1 MQPKPDFAFLRSPHA
16 IVLSATLVVL
26 AALSPLLT
34 PPEKVAES
42 RPLQQIP
49 TAIGS
54 WVRLQEGVVD
64 EETQALLK
72 ADDTLSRS
80 YINSAKGQ
88 VADLFVA
95 FFKTQRAG
103 AAPHSPKVC
112 LPGSGWTP
120 MESSVVT
127 FSIPGRGEP
136 ISVNRYVVSRG
147 DDKSLVLYWYQTPRR
162 VIANE
167 YAAKFY
173 TIVDGVRYHRSDTSL
188 IRIIVPVTTT
198 EAAAE
203 ATAIQFAQAI
213 FAPVRSFL
221 PA

>member
-1 MQPKPDFAFLRSPHA
+1 MPAKMYLDFLRRPHA
-16 IVLSATLVVL
+16 IVLSATLAIL
-26 AALSPLLT
+26 AALSPVLT

-42 RPLQQIP
+42 RPLQGIP
-49 TAIGS
+49 TSIGS
-54 WVRLQEGVVD
+54 WTRLQEGVVD
-64 EETQALLK
+64 QETQALLK

-80 YINSAKGQ
+80 YTNAAGGQ
-88 VADLFVA
+88 IADLFVA

-120 MESSVVT
+120 MESSVIT
-127 FSIPGRGEP
+127 FAIPGRGEP
-136 ISVNRYVVSRG
+136 ISVNRYVVTRG
-147 DDKSLVLYWYQTPRR
+147 EDKSLVLYWYQTPRR

-173 TIVDGVRYHRSDTSL
+173 TIIDGVRYHRSDTSL

-203 ATAIQFAQAI
+203 ATAIQFAQTI
-213 FAPVRSFL
+213 FSPVRSFL

>member
-1 MQPKPDFAFLRSPHA
+1 MARADFSFLRQPHA
-16 IVLSATLVVL
+16 VVLSVVL
-26 AALSPLLT
+26 LCLAGLAPVLT
-34 PPEKVAES
+34 PPEKVAEN
-42 RPLQQIP
+42 RPLHDIP
-49 TAIGS
+49 IAIGN
-54 WVRLQEGVVD
+54 WRILQEGVVD
-64 EETQALLK
+64 AETEALLK

-80 YINSAKGQ
+80 YFNTSDRETAN
-88 VADLFVA
+88 LFVA

-120 MESSVVT
+120 MESSVI
-127 FSIPGRGEP
+127 SIAIPGMEEP

-147 DDKSLVLYWYQTPRR
+147 DEKSLVLYWYQTPKR

-188 IRIIVPVTTT
+188 VRIVVPVLTTD
-198 EAAAE
+198 AAAE
-203 ATAIQFAQAI
+203 ATAVQFAQTI
-213 FAPVRSFL
+213 FTPVRSFL

>member
-1 MQPKPDFAFLRSPHA
+1 MGKADFSFLRQPHA
-16 IVLSATLVVL
+16 IVLSVVL
-26 AALSPLLT
+26 LCLAGLAPVLT

-42 RPLQQIP
+42 RPLHDIP
-49 TAIGS
+49 TTIGN
-54 WVRLQEGVVD
+54 WKILQEGVVD
-64 EETQALLK
+64 AETEALLK

-80 YINSAKGQ
+80 YINTSDRQTAN
-88 VADLFVA
+88 LFVA

-112 LPGSGWTP
+112 LPGSGWMP
-120 MESSVVT
+120 MESSVISMAIPGMDD
-127 FSIPGRGEP
+127 SIP
-136 ISVNRYVVSRG
+136 VNRYVVSRG
-147 DDKSLVLYWYQTPRR
+147 DEKSLVLYWYQTPKR

-188 IRIIVPVTTT
+188 VRIVVPVLSTD
-198 EAAAE
+198 AAAE
-203 ATAIQFAQAI
+203 AVAVQFAQAI
-213 FAPVRSFL
+213 FSPVRSFL

>member
-1 MQPKPDFAFLRSPHA
+1 MAKPDFAFLRQPHA
-16 IVLSATLVVL
+16 IVLSVILLCMAGL
-26 AALSPLLT
+26 APVLT

-42 RPLQQIP
+42 RPLHDIP
-49 TAIGS
+49 TVIGN
-54 WVRLQEGVVD
+54 WKILQEGVVD
-64 EETQALLK
+64 AETEALLK

-80 YINSAKGQ
+80 YVNTSDNQIAE
-88 VADLFVA
+88 LFVA

-112 LPGSGWTP
+112 LPGAGWTP
-120 MESSVVT
+120 MESSVIPI
-127 FSIPGRGEP
+127 SIPGMGKS
-136 ISVNRYVVSRG
+136 ISVNRYVVARG
-147 DDKSLVLYWYQTPRR
+147 DEKSLVLYWYQTPKR

-188 IRIIVPVTTT
+188 VRIIVPVMST
-198 EAAAE
+198 EAAAQ
-203 ATAIQFAQAI
+203 ATAVQFAQTI
-213 FAPVRSFL
+213 FTPVRRFL

>member
-1 MQPKPDFAFLRSPHA
+1 MAKPDFAFLRQPHA
-16 IVLSATLVVL
+16 IVLSVILLCMAGL
-26 AALSPLLT
+26 APVLT

-42 RPLQQIP
+42 RPLHDIP
-49 TAIGS
+49 TVIGN
-54 WVRLQEGVVD
+54 WKILQEGVVD
-64 EETQALLK
+64 AETEALLK

-80 YINSAKGQ
+80 YVNTSDNQIAE
-88 VADLFVA
+88 LFVA

-112 LPGSGWTP
+112 LPGAGWTP
-120 MESSVVT
+120 MESSVISI
-127 FSIPGRGEP
+127 SIPGMDEP
-136 ISVNRYVVSRG
+136 ISVNRYVVARG
-147 DDKSLVLYWYQTPRR
+147 DEKSLVLYWYQTPKR

-188 IRIIVPVTTT
+188 VRIIVPVMST
-198 EAAAE
+198 EAAAQ
-203 ATAIQFAQAI
+203 ATAVQFAQTI
-213 FAPVRSFL
+213 FAPVRRFL

>member
-1 MQPKPDFAFLRSPHA
+1 MAKADFSFLREPPA
-16 IVLSATLVVL
+16 IVLSVVL
-26 AALSPLLT
+26 LCLAGLMPVLT
-34 PPEKVAES
+34 PPEKVSNS
-42 RPLQQIP
+42 RPLNEIP
-49 TAIGS
+49 VTIGS
-54 WVRLQEGVVD
+54 WTRLQEGVVD
-64 EETQALLK
+64 AETQALLK

-80 YINSAKGQ
+80 YINTSNHD

-112 LPGSGWTP
+112 LPGTGWTP
-120 MESSVVT
+120 LESSVV
-127 FSIPGRGEP
+127 SVAVPGRRDP
-136 ISVNRYVVSRG
+136 ISVNRYVVARG
-147 DDKSLVLYWYQTPRR
+147 DEKSLVLYWYQTPHRI
-162 VIANE
+162 IANE

-198 EAAAE
+198 ETAAE
-203 ATAIQFAQAI
+203 ATAVRFAQSI
-213 FAPVRSFL
+213 FGPVRSFL

>member
-1 MQPKPDFAFLRSPHA
+1 MARPDFAFLRQPHA
-16 IVLSATLVVL
+16 VVLSVL
-26 AALSPLLT
+26 LLCMAGLAPVLT
-34 PPEKVAES
+34 PPEKVTES
-42 RPLQQIP
+42 RPLHDIP
-49 TAIGS
+49 TVIGN
-54 WVRLQEGVVD
+54 WKIFQEGVVD
-64 EETQALLK
+64 AETEALLK

-80 YINSAKGQ
+80 YINTSDRQ
-88 VADLFVA
+88 IADLFVA

-120 MESSVVT
+120 MESSVIPI
-127 FSIPGRGEP
+127 SIPGMDQS
-136 ISVNRYVVSRG
+136 ISVNRYVVARG
-147 DDKSLVLYWYQTPRR
+147 DEKSLVLYWYQTPKR

-188 IRIIVPVTTT
+188 VRIVVPVLST

-203 ATAIQFAQAI
+203 ATAVQFAQTI
-213 FAPVRSFL
+213 FTPVRRFL

>member
-1 MQPKPDFAFLRSPHA
+1 MGKADFSFLRQPHA
-16 IVLSATLVVL
+16 VVLSVVL
-26 AALSPLLT
+26 LCLAGLAPVLT

-42 RPLQQIP
+42 RPLHDIP
-49 TAIGS
+49 TTIGN
-54 WVRLQEGVVD
+54 WKILEEGVVD
-64 EETQALLK
+64 AETEALLK

-80 YINSAKGQ
+80 YIDTSNRQTAN
-88 VADLFVA
+88 LFVA

-112 LPGSGWTP
+112 LPGSGWMP
-120 MESSVVT
+120 MESSVI
-127 FSIPGRGEP
+127 SIAIPGMGKS
-136 ISVNRYVVSRG
+136 ISVNRYVVARG
-147 DDKSLVLYWYQTPRR
+147 DEKSLVLYWYQTPKR

-188 IRIIVPVTTT
+188 VRIVVPVLSTD
-198 EAAAE
+198 ADAE
-203 ATAIQFAQAI
+203 ATAVRFARAI
-213 FAPVRSFL
+213 FTPVRSFL

>member
-1 MQPKPDFAFLRSPHA
+1 MPAKADFSFLREPRS
-16 IVLSATLVVL
+16 IVLSLVLLCL
-26 AALSPLLT
+26 AGLMPVLT
-34 PPEKVAES
+34 PPERVSKS
-42 RPLQQIP
+42 RPLRDIP
-49 TAIGS
+49 VTIGN
-54 WVRLQEGVVD
+54 WARLQEGVVD

-80 YINSAKGQ
+80 YVNASNRQ

-120 MESSVVT
+120 MESSGVT
-127 FSIPGRGEP
+127 FVIPGRDEP
-136 ISVNRYVVSRG
+136 ISVNQYVVARG
-147 DDKSLVLYWYQTPRR
+147 EDKSLVLYWYQTPRR

-198 EAAAE
+198 EAAAQ
-203 ATAIQFAQAI
+203 ATAIQFARAI

>member
-1 MQPKPDFAFLRSPHA
+1 MPASVDFRFLRQPHA
-16 IVLSATLVVL
+16 IALSAVL
-26 AALSPLLT
+26 LCLAGLAPVLT
-34 PPEKVAES
+34 PPERVAES
-42 RPLQQIP
+42 RPLHDIP
-49 TAIGS
+49 TVIGD
-54 WVRLQEGVVD
+54 WRILQEGVVD
-64 EETQALLK
+64 AETEALLK

-80 YINSAKGQ
+80 YVNSTNRQ
-88 VADLFVA
+88 MADLFVA

-120 MESSVVT
+120 MESSVV
-127 FSIPGRGEP
+127 SIAVPGRSEA
-136 ISVNRYVVSRG
+136 IRVNRYMVARG
-147 DDKSLVLYWYQTPRR
+147 GEKSLVLYWYQTPQR
-162 VIANE
+162 VIADE

-188 IRIIVPVTTT
+188 VRIVVPVLTT

-203 ATAIQFAQAI
+203 ATAVEFARTI
-213 FAPVRSFL
+213 FNPVRSFL